1 MLFMSNMSHL
11 ITTFLASF
19 LIWFMFLGLVVLWF
33 IDGRI
38 KKEQAFH
45 ALISTLIAWGIASMI
60 KSLIPA
66 SRPFEVWGL
75 TPLTVTLPQDG
86 SFPSEH
92 AASAWAMATT
102 LWLHNKK
109 TGTLFIVGATGVG
122 IGRVMSMVHYPQDVA
137 VGVMIGF
144 LVSYLF
150 VKLHLFKVLSG
161 KKR

>member
-1 MLFMSNMSHL
+1 MPNLFV
-11 ITTFLASF
+11 TFLASF
-19 LIWFMFLGLVVLWF
+19 LIWFMFLGLVILWF

-45 ALISTLIAWGIASMI
+45 ALISTLIAWGITSMI
-60 KSLIPA
+60 KSLIPVE
-66 SRPFEVWGL
+66 RPFESLGL
-75 TPLTVTLPQDG
+75 LPLTVTMPHDG

-92 AASAWAMATT
+92 TAAAWAMATT
-102 LWLHNKK
+102 IWLHNKK
-109 TGTLFIVGATGVG
+109 TGSFFIIGALGVG
-122 IGRVMSMVHYPQDVA
+122 IGRVMSMVHYPQDIV

-161 KKR
+161 RKM